1 MERKQ
6 VIFVADCLD
15 NAYKFQHVLAD
26 MDVDVT
32 ALSAAQF
39 EKSAAHKHDYDLV
52 IYESHAEHDDASAK
66 LEQLLAGGRAA

>member
-39 EKSAAHKHDYDLV
+39 EKSAARKHDYDLV
-52 IYESHAEHDDASAK
+52 IFESHDEHYDASAK
-66 LEQLLAGGRAA
+66 LEQLLAG